1 MPHILA
7 ITGLVI
13 ATLLYWMLVRR
24 RSSVRNGIQS
34 MSRALSASNEVALSR
49 IRGGLRAAVGPPK
62 AADTGDWRDGIVVTD
77 RRSGRDRRKWSD
89 RRLGRG
95 RRTGG
100 DRRQSESSR

>member
-1 MPHILA
+1 MPQILA
-7 ITGLVI
+7 ISGLVL
-13 ATLLYWMLVRR
+13 ATLLYFMLVRR
-24 RSSVRNGIQS
+24 RSSVRHGIQS

-49 IRGGLRAAVGPPK
+49 IRGSFRPPATSAVEK
-62 AADTGDWRDGIVVTD
+62 EDWRDGIVVTD

-95 RRTGG
+95 RRTGS

>member
-1 MPHILA
+1 MPQVLA
-7 ITGLVI
+7 ISGLIV

-24 RSSVRNGIQS
+24 RSSVRLGIQS

-49 IRGGLRAAVGPPK
+49 IRGGLRAPTPP
-62 AADTGDWRDGIVVTD
+62 ASGDSGDWRDGIVVTD
-77 RRSGRDRRKWSD
+77 RRSGRDRRKWYD

-95 RRTGG
+95 RRTGS

>member
-1 MPHILA
+1 MPQILA
-7 ITGLVI
+7 ITGLVL
-13 ATLLYWMLVRR
+13 ATLLYFMLVRR
-24 RSSVRNGIQS
+24 RSSVRHGIQS

-49 IRGGLRAAVGPPK
+49 IRGGLRAVGPPTT
-62 AADTGDWRDGIVVTD
+62 TGDKEDLRDGIVVTD

>member
-1 MPHILA
+1 MRL
-7 ITGLVI
+7 
-13 ATLLYWMLVRR
+13 
-24 RSSVRNGIQS
+24 GIQS

-49 IRGGLRAAVGPPK
+49 IRGGLRAAGPPAGGDK
-62 AADTGDWRDGIVVTD
+62 EDWRDGIVVTD

-100 DRRQSESSR
+100 DRRRSESSR